1 MSILYVLVFAFTGI
15 LLNEVLLP
23 NNKIHERIWLGLTFG
38 LLLLIWLPALVSFII
53 GFTLVSQI
61 IALVFSIVI
70 AILCFFKVKDKKI
83 DFKEIINVNI
93 YSYLVLMGIFL
104 LGGYLFYTHILL
116 PSVDGYMVGQTTYGD
131 LSMHLGFITSIAKQ
145 GVFPPNYNI
154 HVGHQVN
161 YPFLCETPAST
172 LLLLGSSL
180 RDSYLIT
187 ALYAYG
193 LVITGVYFFF
203 KQWIKKVG
211 VTLISVLLF
220 FFGSG
225 FGFIYFIDLINPLF
239 NSLDKL
245 LGSNSIGNNLTN
257 LLDGYYVT
265 PTNLPQLG
273 LRWVNPIVD
282 LLIPQ
287 RATLFGWAFLF
298 ACLYLLMGIVF
309 YGKKE
314 NVKPLILIAGGLPLI
329 HTHSFL
335 GLGIISFGY
344 LVLSFIRKEK
354 EIEKQ
359 LIVYGIG
366 TVLLALPQL
375 IGFTFVQAT
384 ESSLVRF
391 HFNWANTN
399 DTYLWFYVKNMGWIY
414 ILGIVSLIKSKKID
428 RYIMVGPILL
438 WVISEFIVFQPNV
451 YDNNKLLF
459 ISFAFICGLVS
470 KMIYDIY
477 IYLDKKINLNIEE
490 TSTILS
496 KYSMVILVGL
506 ILYFIINLIININNV
521 VITLEFRYVFIIL
534 IFLSLIL
541 WLLIN
546 TIQNNRKD
554 KGLYIAILSNLIVI
568 LIFGKL
574 LLDQYKNSYIAF
586 DTNHMILFIISL
598 TIILYINF
606 RIINNINTYI
616 TISRYIKQIIL
627 ISSIFVLIVTTFLS
641 SGLTII
647 REIRSEYLAFDI
659 EEIEVAKFIDKNIEK
674 DAIFLTDYN
683 WHFNSVAVLSGR
695 NIVTGS
701 DIYLYFHGVDTS
713 ERKKEVISMYE
724 DPRNNLDLFDKYNAR
739 YVFIGKNERNYFKI
753 DEKYFKDNFKVIY
766 DTGSVII
773 YRVN

>member
-1 MSILYVLVFAFTGI
+1 
-15 LLNEVLLP
+15 
-23 NNKIHERIWLGLTFG
+23 
-38 LLLLIWLPALVSFII
+38 
-53 GFTLVSQI
+53 
-61 IALVFSIVI
+61 
-70 AILCFFKVKDKKI
+70 
-83 DFKEIINVNI
+83 
-93 YSYLVLMGIFL
+93 
-104 LGGYLFYTHILL
+104 
-116 PSVDGYMVGQTTYGD
+116 
-131 LSMHLGFITSIAKQ
+131 
-145 GVFPPNYNI
+145 
-154 HVGHQVN
+154 
-161 YPFLCETPAST
+161 
-172 LLLLGSSL
+172 
-180 RDSYLIT
+180 
-187 ALYAYG
+187 
-193 LVITGVYFFF
+193 
-203 KQWIKKVG
+203 
-211 VTLISVLLF
+211 
-220 FFGSG
+220 
-225 FGFIYFIDLINPLF
+225 
-239 NSLDKL
+239 
-245 LGSNSIGNNLTN
+245 
-257 LLDGYYVT
+257 
-265 PTNLPQLG
+265 
-273 LRWVNPIVD
+273 
-282 LLIPQ
+282 
-287 RATLFGWAFLF
+287 
-298 ACLYLLMGIVF
+298 
-309 YGKKE
+309 
-314 NVKPLILIAGGLPLI
+314 
-329 HTHSFL
+329 
-335 GLGIISFGY
+335 
-344 LVLSFIRKEK
+344 
-354 EIEKQ
+354 
-359 LIVYGIG
+359 
-366 TVLLALPQL
+366 
-375 IGFTFVQAT
+375 
-384 ESSLVRF
+384 
-391 HFNWANTN
+391 
-399 DTYLWFYVKNMGWIY
+399 MGWIY

-616 TISRYIKQIIL
+616 TISRYIKQVLL
-627 ISSIFVLIVTTFLS
+627 ISGLFVLIVTTFLS

-766 DTGSVII
+766 DTG
-773 YRVN
+773 